1 MLDKLRSR
9 IVHLGPSLLS
19 VPVKLTPFALK
30 RQVLEQV
37 LSWQFRQ
44 ALDDGEL
51 EFLEGRWLS
60 IHVRDIDLQWFT
72 SVVNGKLVVSQNAQ
86 ADVSFS
92 ADASDLLMIAARK
105 QDPDTLFF
113 QRRLVIEGDTELGL
127 YVKNLMDAIELEQMP
142 KALRMM
148 LLQLAE
154 DRRRLKGVQSTVK
167 KAEIKVELLPKY
179 AAWAEGI
186 LAAGGAQQDDVL
198 MYVMLWRIDAGDYAG
213 ALEIGRHAL
222 RHGWVMPLGNRNV
235 QTVLA
240 EEMADAAQSA
250 MLATTGFDAD
260 LLLQTLE
267 LTDGL
272 DMPDQSRARLHKAIG
287 AVLSES
293 NPASAL
299 NHLNHAL
306 QLDPR
311 CGVKKDKQQ
320 LERRLRNDSR

>member
-1 MLDKLRSR
+1 MSLSPARQHRLR
-9 IVHLGPSLLS
+9 VQ
-19 VPVKLTPFALK
+19 A
-30 RQVLEQV
+30 EQ
-37 LSWQFRQ
+37 
-44 ALDDGEL
+44 
-51 EFLEGRWLS
+51 
-60 IHVRDIDLQWFT
+60 
-72 SVVNGKLVVSQNAQ
+72 
-86 ADVSFS
+86 
-92 ADASDLLMIAARK
+92 AAR
-105 QDPDTLFF
+105 
-113 QRRLVIEGDTELGL
+113 EGGSVRHASGYDL
-127 YVKNLMDAIELEQMP
+127 
-142 KALRMM
+142 M

-179 AAWAEGI
+179 VAWAEGV

-250 MLATTGFDAD
+250 MLAATGFDAD

-293 NPASAL
+293 NPA
-299 NHLNHAL
+299 
-306 QLDPR
+306 
-311 CGVKKDKQQ
+311 
-320 LERRLRNDSR
+320 

>member
-1 MLDKLRSR
+1 EELGIAGVPFAEHGQFYFEDKNCRVWGALFSC
-9 IVHLGPSLLS
+9 VSHG
-19 VPVKLTPFALK
+19 PFAL
-30 RQVLEQV
+30 
-37 LSWQFRQ
+37 
-44 ALDDGEL
+44 
-51 EFLEGRWLS
+51 
-60 IHVRDIDLQWFT
+60 
-72 SVVNGKLVVSQNAQ
+72 
-86 ADVSFS
+86 
-92 ADASDLLMIAARK
+92 
-105 QDPDTLFF
+105 
-113 QRRLVIEGDTELGL
+113 
-127 YVKNLMDAIELEQMP
+127 
-142 KALRMM
+142 
-148 LLQLAE
+148 
-154 DRRRLKGVQSTVK
+154 
-167 KAEIKVELLPKY
+167 
-179 AAWAEGI
+179 
-186 LAAGGAQQDDVL
+186 QDDVL

-250 MLATTGFDAD
+250 MLAATGFDAA

>member
-1 MLDKLRSR
+1 
-9 IVHLGPSLLS
+9 
-19 VPVKLTPFALK
+19 
-30 RQVLEQV
+30 
-37 LSWQFRQ
+37 
-44 ALDDGEL
+44 
-51 EFLEGRWLS
+51 
-60 IHVRDIDLQWFT
+60 
-72 SVVNGKLVVSQNAQ
+72 
-86 ADVSFS
+86 
-92 ADASDLLMIAARK
+92 
-105 QDPDTLFF
+105 
-113 QRRLVIEGDTELGL
+113 
-127 YVKNLMDAIELEQMP
+127 
-142 KALRMM
+142 
-148 LLQLAE
+148 
-154 DRRRLKGVQSTVK
+154 
-167 KAEIKVELLPKY
+167 
-179 AAWAEGI
+179 
-186 LAAGGAQQDDVL
+186 

-287 AVLSES
+287 TVLSES

-311 CGVKKDKQQ
+311 CGVKKTNSNWSADCAMTVADRTCPRARAARGGERHRHIKTSSTALYFRRKQHEVCCARTGTGTGGNHQ
-320 LERRLRNDSR
+320 KYAVLA

>member
-1 MLDKLRSR
+1 
-9 IVHLGPSLLS
+9 
-19 VPVKLTPFALK
+19 
-30 RQVLEQV
+30 
-37 LSWQFRQ
+37 
-44 ALDDGEL
+44 
-51 EFLEGRWLS
+51 
-60 IHVRDIDLQWFT
+60 
-72 SVVNGKLVVSQNAQ
+72 
-86 ADVSFS
+86 
-92 ADASDLLMIAARK
+92 
-105 QDPDTLFF
+105 
-113 QRRLVIEGDTELGL
+113 
-127 YVKNLMDAIELEQMP
+127 
-142 KALRMM
+142 
-148 LLQLAE
+148 
-154 DRRRLKGVQSTVK
+154 
-167 KAEIKVELLPKY
+167 
-179 AAWAEGI
+179 
-186 LAAGGAQQDDVL
+186 VL

-250 MLATTGFDAD
+250 MLATTGFDVD

>member
-1 MLDKLRSR
+1 MSLSPARQHRLR
-9 IVHLGPSLLS
+9 VQ
-19 VPVKLTPFALK
+19 A
-30 RQVLEQV
+30 EQ
-37 LSWQFRQ
+37 
-44 ALDDGEL
+44 
-51 EFLEGRWLS
+51 
-60 IHVRDIDLQWFT
+60 
-72 SVVNGKLVVSQNAQ
+72 
-86 ADVSFS
+86 
-92 ADASDLLMIAARK
+92 AAR
-105 QDPDTLFF
+105 
-113 QRRLVIEGDTELGL
+113 EGGSVRHASGYDL
-127 YVKNLMDAIELEQMP
+127 
-142 KALRMM
+142 M

-179 AAWAEGI
+179 AAWAEGV

-250 MLATTGFDAD
+250 MLAATGFDAD

-293 NPASAL
+293 NPAYRRPRHLSGGAGCSAG
-299 NHLNHAL
+299 AAGS
-306 QLDPR
+306 DPSGILCAGYQNVTFR
-311 CGVKKDKQQ
+311 YGSSNPNQQRGV
-320 LERRLRNDSR
+320 LAGRRTTGSAATRACFIG

>member
-1 MLDKLRSR
+1 
-9 IVHLGPSLLS
+9 
-19 VPVKLTPFALK
+19 
-30 RQVLEQV
+30 
-37 LSWQFRQ
+37 
-44 ALDDGEL
+44 
-51 EFLEGRWLS
+51 
-60 IHVRDIDLQWFT
+60 
-72 SVVNGKLVVSQNAQ
+72 
-86 ADVSFS
+86 
-92 ADASDLLMIAARK
+92 
-105 QDPDTLFF
+105 
-113 QRRLVIEGDTELGL
+113 
-127 YVKNLMDAIELEQMP
+127 
-142 KALRMM
+142 M

-179 AAWAEGI
+179 SAWAEGV

-250 MLATTGFDAD
+250 LLAAAGFDAD
-260 LLLQTLE
+260 LLLQTLD
-267 LTDGL
+267 LTTDL

-311 CGVKKDKQQ
+311 CGVKKEKQQ